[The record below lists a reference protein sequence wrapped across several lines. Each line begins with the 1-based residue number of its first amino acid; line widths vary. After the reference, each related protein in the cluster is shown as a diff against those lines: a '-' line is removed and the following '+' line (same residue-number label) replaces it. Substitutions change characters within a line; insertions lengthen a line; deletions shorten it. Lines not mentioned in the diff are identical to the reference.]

1 MTTAAA
7 SDYAAVEDARAP
19 RPVVLGTI
27 GLAGCGAAAGAFSL
41 RLGWDDPRQSDADA
55 VVVGW
60 ITLAYVLCG
69 LIAWSRRPESRL
81 GPLMVAAGFAPFA
94 SSLSAADAEVP
105 HTVGE
110 VVRVLPVPVF
120 LHVFLAYPSGRL
132 ERSSERVLIGTA
144 YVSTVGLGLAR
155 MMLGGSGSDHLI
167 ELANRPGAADVA
179 HRARS
184 LVVGVVVLIGVGLL
198 LLRLRDAGRSIRR
211 SRALL
216 GSFVLALVLLA
227 VSSAVM
233 VVQGSPAK
241 PLALVTFG
249 AIGLAPVAFLIG
261 LLRVR
266 LARSAVADLFVELR
280 SDPAPDELRDAL
292 ARVLGDPSLALVYWL
307 PEHGS
312 YADAEGRPVEP
323 ERAEGR
329 AVTFI
334 DSAGAPV
341 AALLHDPALE
351 DEPELL
357 AAATAAAGIALENAR
372 LHTEV
377 NARVQELE
385 GSRARVIE
393 AGQAERKRLER
404 NLHDGAQQRLV
415 ALSLELS
422 LLDKQLAQQPD
433 AKARLEA
440 ARREIALS
448 LEELRDLS
456 RGLHPAVLSAHG
468 LPVALESLLAHS
480 SVPVALSV
488 ELEGRVAEPAEVAA
502 YFVVSE
508 SLANIAKHARATS
521 ASVRIARAGDAIAV
535 EIADDG
541 VGGADSRPA
550 RGCAAWPTGS
560 SRSAAASAS
569 RRRSARGR
577 ASAP

>member
-357 AAATAAAGIALENAR
+357 AAAT
-372 LHTEV
+372 EV